1 LTLAVVAKDTIT
13 MATRQTRPLAAA
25 LPAPRKIPVADLYLD
40 PDNPRLAG
48 FELAIDRQDDI
59 IRVLWEGS
67 DSRQEPWS
75 KGRFES
81 DKTDNWATLG
91 AEHPQQ
97 GHWYDCE
104 CG

>member
-1 LTLAVVAKDTIT
+1 MSCVGYSPGFSWMHRMHNVFVACCFFLVITMTCGLLLAVVAC
-13 MATRQTRPLAAA
+13 RQ
-25 LPAPRKIPVADLYLD
+25 K
-40 PDNPRLAG
+40 
-48 FELAIDRQDDI
+48 
-59 IRVLWEGS
+59 GS